1 MASSIFNTD
10 VSVKMVV
17 ESGTH
22 KSEVEIFKNK
32 VTIQAKV
39 IEMKKDG

>member
-1 MASSIFNTD
+1 MASSIFKTD

-17 ESGTH
+17 ESGTQ

>member
-17 ESGTH
+17 ESITH
-22 KSEVEIFKNK
+22 KSEVEIFKDK
-32 VTIQAKV
+32 VTIQANV
-39 IEMKKDG
+39 IEVKKDG

>member
-1 MASSIFNTD
+1 MASSIFNTA

>member
-1 MASSIFNTD
+1 MASSIFKTN

-17 ESGTH
+17 DSGTQ